1 LIHGLI
7 LGINF
12 TNITQLG
19 DLGESMI
26 KRQFNVKDSSN
37 LYPGHR
43 GAMDR
48 IDTWVWA
55 VCISYYLIIWIF

>member
-1 LIHGLI
+1 
-7 LGINF
+7 
-12 TNITQLG
+12 
-19 DLGESMI
+19 MI

-37 LYPGHR
+37 LFPGHG

-55 VCISYYLIIWIF
+55 VCISYYLIIWFF